1 MSEAQTNKENG
12 RSMDPLATWREMR
25 DSYLDTWSK
34 AMIGV
39 VNTDAYAKSTG
50 AMLNGMLT
58 VAAPM
63 RDMMR
68 DAMVQTLGTLNMP
81 SRGEIVSLAGRLTQV
96 EMRLDDMDAKLDRIE
111 MLLSRP
117 PAPRRTRKKGAQ

>member
-50 AMLNGMLT
+50 AMLNGMLN

-63 RDMMR
+63 RDMMH
-68 DAMVQTLGTLNMP
+68 DAMV
-81 SRGEIVSLAGRLTQV
+81 
-96 EMRLDDMDAKLDRIE
+96 
-111 MLLSRP
+111 
-117 PAPRRTRKKGAQ
+117 